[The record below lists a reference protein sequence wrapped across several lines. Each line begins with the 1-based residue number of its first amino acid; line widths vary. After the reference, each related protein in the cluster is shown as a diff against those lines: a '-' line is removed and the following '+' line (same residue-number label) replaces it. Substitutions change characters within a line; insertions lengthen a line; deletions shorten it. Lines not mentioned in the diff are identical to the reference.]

1 GGENEEI
8 GEGGNHPV
16 AEGGEGGHETE
27 GEAVEEG
34 LGQGGEEERE
44 VHAGGRWMRSGPA
57 GPARSDS
64 GPALVLR
71 GARGRDRELLHDLV
85 VAPLLRIVA
94 VDLEHEVQRLLP
106 IALGV
111 ELDVAGD
118 AGQL

>member
-1 GGENEEI
+1 MNPRMSPSSRTWGRMPRRSGRSMR
-8 GEGGNHPV
+8 EGG
-16 AEGGEGGHETE
+16 G
-27 GEAVEEG
+27 
-34 LGQGGEEERE
+34 
-44 VHAGGRWMRSGPA
+44 MRSGPA

-71 GARGRDRELLHDLV
+71 GAGGRDRELLHDLV

-118 AGQL
+118 AGQLHLAKIGRAHV